1 MQYSSKRCFPS
12 DKYPFNYIN
21 KKFFKKLKTFS
32 VLIGLNYRRG
42 ENMDE
47 FLRSVLK
54 YELDSL
60 RMTDKEKSAL
70 LISILTEYLH
80 KKMQGT
86 IF

>member
-1 MQYSSKRCFPS
+1 
-12 DKYPFNYIN
+12 
-21 KKFFKKLKTFS
+21 
-32 VLIGLNYRRG
+32 
-42 ENMDE
+42 MDE

-80 KKMQGT
+80 KKMQDT